1 MTSVLTFETTTALLK
16 AERCL
21 KRHAVP
27 HRLEPVPRSLTS
39 DCGTAIMLDARLG
52 HEVLALLERSGV
64 SCGLHEMG
72 ESYGV

>member
-21 KRHAVP
+21 QRHAVP

-39 DCGTAIMLDARLG
+39 DCGTAIMLHCGLSREAR
-52 HEVLALLERSGV
+52 ALLERCGV
-64 SCGLHEMG
+64 NCALHDLED
-72 ESYGV
+72 